1 MEEAMRDNFST
12 QSAYSLQEEHA
23 GKLTSSTPGS
33 AEKIRCDQVGGV
45 SIGAYPCQ
53 FTETDCRSSELTRIN
68 CSKGAANRGGI
79 NKSTWAAV
87 RSSTIARRKASGGK
101 SCNGRRRPLGP
112 SAPVSSTLRRFHL
125 AAPQPSPS

>member
-12 QSAYSLQEEHA
+12 QSVYSLQEEHA

-33 AEKIRCDQVGGV
+33 AEKITCDQVGGV

-53 FTETDCRSSELTRIN
+53 FTVADCRSSELTRIT
-68 CSKGAANRGGI
+68 CSKGAANRGGR
-79 NKSTWAAV
+79 NKSTWSAA
-87 RSSTIARRKASGGK
+87 RSSTNARRKASGGK

-112 SAPVSSTLRRFHL
+112 SAPVSSNLRRFHL
-125 AAPQPSPS
+125 SVRQRSS

>member
-33 AEKIRCDQVGGV
+33 AEKIRCDQAGGGA
-45 SIGAYPCQ
+45 IGAYPCQ
-53 FTETDCRSSELTRIN
+53 FTVTDCRRSELTRIN
-68 CSKGAANRGGI
+68 CSKGAANRGGR
-79 NKSTWAAV
+79 NKSTWSAA

-101 SCNGRRRPLGP
+101 SFIGRRRTLRP
-112 SAPVSSTLRRFHL
+112 SAP
-125 AAPQPSPS
+125 